1 MGQLSTFPMIF
12 TIESLLNTSLNIHIV
27 GAAAVEGAAIAR
39 FLAQLGVKNVTLH
52 DFCEQKDFAK
62 RFLTFH
68 NGVKNRGDLWQIMK
82 KLPYVF
88 HFSTEY
94 LQGIEGADLIF
105 LNQAWYKYDFNFPKL
120 EKIVDEGKIAISS
133 MVDLYLQLF
142 PGKVIGVTGTH
153 GKTTVTRLL
162 GHVLNENKV
171 KAYVSG
177 NDRHSDQ
184 ILDRLADPNAFDPTE
199 WLILEIS
206 NRQLKQRY
214 SRGPD
219 IAIITNIYP
228 NHLDEHSDINEY
240 RLIKER
246 IADNQPTNSHLVVGD
261 NDIELVT
268 WAMKRGGKVLDALYK
283 ESLCEAIQF
292 PTTLLGDHNV
302 ANVGFVDYV
311 CSLLGI
317 SREELQVSLNSFK
330 GVEKRMQRIY
340 QDANVIVI
348 NDLASTTPQATLAA
362 VKTYPGHPL
371 IVVLGGDDKDIP
383 IQNWQFLK
391 EALSQ
396 AKVIMLPGTIEQKLV
411 LPQAIKVSNWQAA
424 LQQIQLLLKEFQSHN
439 QKETIV
445 LLSPSGEGFYTSF
458 LQGVSLQKEIETT
471 FGLQS
476 V

>member
-1 MGQLSTFPMIF
+1 M
-12 TIESLLNTSLNIHIV
+12 

-68 NGVKNRGDLWQIMK
+68 NGVKNRGDLWQTMK
-82 KLPYVF
+82 KLPYTF

-120 EKIVDEGKIAISS
+120 GKIVDAGKIAISS

-162 GHVLNENKV
+162 GHVLNDNKV
-171 KAYVSG
+171 KAFVSG

-184 ILDRLADPNAFDPTE
+184 ILDRLADPNAFAPNE

-219 IAIITNIYP
+219 IAIVTNIYP
-228 NHLDEHSDINEY
+228 NHLDEHPDINEY

-246 IADNQPTNSHLVVGD
+246 IADNQPADSHLLVGD
-261 NDIELVT
+261 NDTDLVT
-268 WAMKRGGKVLDALYK
+268 WAIHWGGKVIDASYK
-283 ESLCEAIQF
+283 ASLREAIQF
-292 PTTLLGDHNV
+292 PITLLGDHNV

-317 SREELQVSLNSFK
+317 SREQLQVSLNSFK

-340 QDANVIVI
+340 QDTNVIII

-362 VKTYPGHPL
+362 VKTYQGHPL

-383 IQNWQFLK
+383 LQNWQLLK
-391 EALSQ
+391 EALNS
-396 AKVIMLPGTIEQKLV
+396 AKIVLLPGTIDQKLV
-411 LPQAIKVSNWQAA
+411 LPQAMKVSNWQAA
-424 LQQIQLLLKEFQSHN
+424 LQQIQLLVTQFQSHN

-458 LQGVSLQKEIETT
+458 LQGVSLQKEIETI
-471 FGLQS
+471 FGPQS